1 MSNTHFTG
9 AALLIGFGA
18 VLGTALAGGASTG
31 NAAASTSPPPGAKQ
45 ERPLNKRILMAVTS
59 HDKKGGTGEP
69 TGAYVPEM
77 AHPYDVFTKAG
88 YAVDIVSVR
97 GGKVPLDGV
106 DGKDPGVAAFLA
118 DPQVQKVLAQSPP
131 SSTVDASR
139 YDAIFFAGGHGAM
152 WDFPDARS
160 FTAAA
165 QRIYEAGGVVGAV
178 CHGPAALV
186 AVSLGSG
193 EPLVKGKRVSAFT
206 NEEERTVGLDQ
217 VVPFLLETR
226 LVQLGAIHEPA
237 PLWQE
242 KVVTSERLVTGQNP
256 ASASGVAKAMVA
268 LLGASSR

>member
-1 MSNTHFTG
+1 MSNTHLTR
-9 AALLIGFGA
+9 AELLIGGLGV
-18 VLGTALAGGASTG
+18 VLGTVLASCASTG
-31 NAAASTSPPPGAKQ
+31 NPASISPAPGAKQ
-45 ERPLNKRILMAVTS
+45 ERPLNRRILMAVTS

-106 DGKDPGVAAFLA
+106 DGKDPSVAAFLA
-118 DPQVQKVLAQSPP
+118 DPQVQKVLAESPP

-152 WDFPDARS
+152 WDFPDATS
-160 FTAAA
+160 FTDAA

-186 AVSLGSG
+186 AVNLGSG

-206 NEEERTVGLDQ
+206 NEEERTVGLEQ

-268 LLGASSR
+268 LLGAPSR